1 MGNSHYKH
9 LNEKQ
14 IFTSTKLELDI
25 ADLETKLLNLDVQI
39 DDVKSSIE
47 RSYDKKIDK
56 VNNLKSLES
65 EIGEHLNTSRL
76 DFLLKADS
84 SRQSLLAELDK
95 NGLDFNNSQTKLL
108 LFNESNKFLDAQT
121 FCEIVE
127 NRSNFSNRSTLEKRL
142 KFMHFNFRLQSIDVD
157 VKLNAYPNDTHVH
170 VIESNQCL
178 LFYFSNSL
186 LLQLRDINSGRV
198 QFRVFL
204 EDLLKNN
211 ANNKVEFDEIFLL
224 QFGKI
229 RFRTNQNRIVCLNQ
243 IYNES
248 ILFVFD
254 KNLNELRREMFKFK
268 YELVSIN
275 ESNEIL
281 VRSYQNEQYYV
292 IDEHL
297 HKCELLAKHQEEFF
311 VKNEQVLTLSSNE
324 IFVYT
329 SNTFILKIYNRHT
342 LDLIGLIK
350 LTPNLLP
357 HQIQIDSK
365 QKRVL
370 VKLNDKLL
378 LYNSNGQLIIER
390 KLSILKNFSS
400 IFYLDSYE
408 QVLLVNK
415 NKNEILFIWDFSV
428 KSNLNNTGCFIF
440 SLFFKVNSHFIFDSN
455 F

>member
-25 ADLETKLLNLDVQI
+25 ADLETKLLNLDAQI
-39 DDVKSSIE
+39 DDVKRFIE
-47 RSYDKKIDK
+47 HSYSKKIEK

-65 EIGEHLNTSRL
+65 EIGEHLNESRL
-76 DFLLKADS
+76 EFLLKAS
-84 SRQSLLAELDK
+84 TSRQSLLAELHK

-108 LFNESNKFLDAQT
+108 LFNESNKPLDAQT

-127 NRSNFSNRSTLEKRL
+127 NRLNLSNRSTLEKRL
-142 KFMHFNFRLQSIDVD
+142 KFMHFNFRLQSIDID
-157 VKLNAYPNDTHVH
+157 AKLNAYPNDTHVH
-170 VIESNQCL
+170 VLESNQRL
-178 LFYFSNSL
+178 LFYFSNSYF
-186 LLQLRDINSGRV
+186 LQLRDINSGRV
-198 QFRVFL
+198 HFKVFL
-204 EDLLKNN
+204 DDLLKNN
-211 ANNKVEFDEIFLL
+211 SNNKTDFDEIFLL

-248 ILFVFD
+248 ILIIFD
-254 KNLNELRREMFKFK
+254 KNLNELRRKMFKFK
-268 YELVSIN
+268 YELILIN

-281 VRSYQNEQYYV
+281 VRSYQNDQYYV
-292 IDEHL
+292 IDEQL
-297 HKCELLAKHQEEFF
+297 HKCELLARHQDEFF
-311 VKNEQVLTLSSNE
+311 MKNEQVLTLSSNE
-324 IFVYT
+324 IYVYT

-350 LTPNLLP
+350 LNPNLLS

-378 LYNSNGQLIIER
+378 LYNSNGQLLIER
-390 KLSILKNFSS
+390 KLNILKNFSP
-400 IFYLDSYE
+400 IFYLESNE
-408 QVLLVNK
+408 QVVLVNK
-415 NKNEILFIWDFSV
+415 NKNEILFI
-428 KSNLNNTGCFIF
+428 
-440 SLFFKVNSHFIFDSN
+440 
-455 F
+455 

>member
-25 ADLETKLLNLDVQI
+25 ADLDAKLLHFDAQI
-39 DDVKSSIE
+39 DDVK
-47 RSYDKKIDK
+47 RSVEYSYGKKIAK
-56 VNNLKSLES
+56 VNNLKILKS
-65 EIGEHLNTSRL
+65 EIDERLNACRSEL
-76 DFLLKADS
+76 VLKAIS

-108 LFNESNKFLDAQT
+108 LFNESNKPLDAQT

-127 NRSNFSNRSTLEKRL
+127 NRSNLSNKSTLEKRL
-142 KFMHFNFRLQSIDVD
+142 KFMHFNFRLQSIDFD
-157 VKLNAYPNDTHVH
+157 GKLNAYPNDTHVY
-170 VIESNQCL
+170 VLESNQCL
-178 LFYFSNSL
+178 LFYFKNSL

-198 QFRVFL
+198 QFKVFL
-204 EDLLKNN
+204 DDLIRNN
-211 ANNKVEFDEIFLL
+211 ANNKADFDEIFML

-254 KNLNELRREMFKFK
+254 KYLNELRRKMFKFK
-268 YELVSIN
+268 YELILIN

-281 VRSYQNEQYYV
+281 VRSFQNDQYYV
-292 IDEHL
+292 IDEQL
-297 HKCELLAKHQEEFF
+297 HKCECLARHQEEFF
-311 VKNEQVLTLSSNE
+311 MKNEQVLTLSSNE
-324 IFVYT
+324 VYVYI

-350 LTPNLLP
+350 LNPNLLP
-357 HQIQIDSK
+357 HQIQIDPK

-370 VKLNDKLL
+370 VKLNDKIL
-378 LYNSNGQLIIER
+378 LYNSNGQLLIER

-400 IFYLDSYE
+400 IFYLDSNE

-415 NKNEILFIWDFSV
+415 NKNEILSI
-428 KSNLNNTGCFIF
+428 
-440 SLFFKVNSHFIFDSN
+440 
-455 F
+455 

>member
-25 ADLETKLLNLDVQI
+25 ADLDSKLLNLDAQI
-39 DDVKSSIE
+39 DDVK
-47 RSYDKKIDK
+47 RSVEHSYGKKIAK
-56 VNNLKSLES
+56 VNNLRSLES
-65 EIGEHLNTSRL
+65 EIGENLNTSRL
-76 DFLLKADS
+76 NFLLKADS

-108 LFNESNKFLDAQT
+108 LFNESNKPLDVQT
-121 FCEIVE
+121 LCEILE
-127 NRSNFSNRSTLEKRL
+127 NRSNLSNRSTLEKRL
-142 KFMHFNFRLQSIDVD
+142 KFMHFNFRLQSIEVD
-157 VKLNAYPNDTHVH
+157 AKLNAYPNDTHVH
-170 VIESNQCL
+170 VLESNQCL

-186 LLQLRDINSGRV
+186 LLQLRDISSGRV
-198 QFRVFL
+198 QFKVFL

-211 ANNKVEFDEIFLL
+211 ANNKTDFDEIFLL

-229 RFRTNQNRIVCLNQ
+229 RFRTNQNRVVCLNQ

-254 KNLNELRREMFKFK
+254 KNLSEMRRKMFKFK
-268 YELVSIN
+268 YELILIN

-281 VRSYQNEQYYV
+281 VRSYQNDQYYV

-297 HKCELLAKHQEEFF
+297 HKCELLARHQEEFF
-311 VKNEQVLTLSSNE
+311 LKNEQVLTLSSNE
-324 IFVYT
+324 IYVYT

-350 LTPNLLP
+350 LNPNLLP

-370 VKLNDKLL
+370 VKLNDNFL
-378 LYNSNGQLIIER
+378 LYNSNGQLLIER

-400 IFYLDSYE
+400 IFYLDSNE
-408 QVLLVNK
+408 QVVLVNK
-415 NKNEILFIWDFSV
+415 NKNEILFI
-428 KSNLNNTGCFIF
+428 
-440 SLFFKVNSHFIFDSN
+440 
-455 F
+455 